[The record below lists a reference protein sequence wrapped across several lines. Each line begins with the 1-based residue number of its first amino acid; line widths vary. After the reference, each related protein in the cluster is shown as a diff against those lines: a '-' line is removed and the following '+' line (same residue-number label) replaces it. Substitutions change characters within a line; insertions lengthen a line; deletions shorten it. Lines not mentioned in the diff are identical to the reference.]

1 MPGFF
6 TKIWVMRLPKRRTM
20 ICLIA
25 VVLFLA
31 IVGWVWVDV
40 LTTTGRQITQEKFD
54 KIQKGMSL
62 NEVNKIMESSP
73 IGGLV
78 NDINAITWRDG
89 PNFIKVDLDHAKV
102 IGKDIHLAS
111 FWETAQWY
119 AKNCAKKVGI
129 NWN

>member
-20 ICLIA
+20 ICLITA
-25 VVLFLA
+25 ALFLA
-31 IVGWVWVDV
+31 IVDWVWVDV

-62 NEVNKIMESSP
+62 NEVTEIMKSSP

-78 NDINAITWRDG
+78 NDINAITFRDG
-89 PNFIKVDLDHAKV
+89 PNYIQVDLDHAKV
-102 IGKDIHLAS
+102 TGKRIHLAT

-119 AKNCAKKVGI
+119 TKNYAKKVGI